1 MLQPGPNRL
10 AFQVTVLRQGLY
22 SLKHVLARLG
32 RLSLRLRVAAPEDE
46 GPPVELLTAPPL
58 TGVLSEAQAL
68 AQPAIGDVDVSGG
81 SLLRTNARSCCR
93 TFAKAHQPEMWAAAS
108 LSISGHRPLLTTP
121 CLLASHW
128 CLACISACTTF
139 V

>member
-32 RLSLRLRVAAPEDE
+32 RLSLRLRVALPDDD

-58 TGVLSEAQAL
+58 AGVLSEAQAL
-68 AQPAIGDVDVSGG
+68 AQPAIGDVDVSG
-81 SLLRTNARSCCR
+81 SF
-93 TFAKAHQPEMWAAAS
+93 FAQDIH
-108 LSISGHRPLLTTP
+108 HTP
-121 CLLASHW
+121 VLDHMLFRNV
-128 CLACISACTTF
+128 SA
-139 V
+139 